1 MAMRWVAAVVLVM
14 LHAEASVA
22 LEPGK
27 RLEQY
32 ARATWT
38 VDRGLPQ
45 STVLGVT
52 QTRDGYIWAAT
63 QEGFVR
69 FDGFEFKTYDKNNWP
84 AIVSNLATSIRGA
97 RDGTLYVGT
106 LGGGV
111 IRLRDDQIDV
121 ISEPDGLPHANI
133 GALLEAADG
142 SIWIGTHAG
151 LARLT
156 PQGLTRVAQGL
167 LPDNSITALA
177 EDSSRR
183 LWIATREGLASMK
196 DGQITRHAA
205 SEGFPNDLILSMT
218 TGRDG
223 SLWMGT
229 LGGLYRHLNG
239 QITKYGENAGLATSR
254 VGAVFEDSNRTLWVG
269 THDHGFGRLRN
280 GRVEFDSDTTDEVST
295 FFEDREGNIWIGRAG
310 GLTRLADGVVV
321 AFSKGE
327 GLLDDDIKTVS
338 SDTQGN
344 VWVGTRYGLEDIGG
358 TRRLTKRDGL
368 SSSHVLSSWVARD
381 GSIWAGTADGGL
393 NRIRGKQVTR
403 WTTREGLPSDSVL
416 ALFED
421 HRGVMWVGTSEGLT
435 RIVGDK
441 VDALGVPRPTGGISI
456 AAITE
461 SRDGSLWVGTHERG
475 LKRITAGLV
484 ENFTVANGL
493 SNDVVVALYE
503 DHAGTLWIGT
513 YGGGLNRWKNGR
525 LSAITAR
532 HGLQDESVF
541 SILEDRSGNLW
552 MSSNKGIFRATIDDL
567 NAVAEGRRE
576 TLRSVIYGRTDG
588 MRSREC
594 NGGLQPVATK
604 TPDGKLWF
612 ATTGGVAMIDPAK
625 TLLGAAVAPVLVG
638 EIYADRTKI
647 NAGAS
652 IPPGHRTLEFRYTS
666 PTFQTP
672 DKLRFQYM
680 LQPFDPDWNDA
691 GTRRVAY
698 YTNVPPGHYQFRV
711 RAINGEGVV
720 TPPATV
726 ALGVQPFFYQTAL
739 FWGLAA
745 LALLAAAWS
754 AHQWRIRLIR
764 ASAERFKLLFDRN
777 LAGVYRAR
785 ADGHILDC
793 NAACSRIL
801 GFSSPQELNDHKIF
815 DSFANPSEAEEMMRR
830 LRSDGAVSGMETS
843 LRRTDGTPIWVL
855 QNVSLAR
862 SAQGQEIL
870 EATLIDITDRKSAE
884 EQIRYQAYHDTLT
897 DLPNRA
903 LFKERLSLAVAHA
916 QRRGR
921 QVAVLFLDLDRFKLI
936 NDTLGHTVGDH
947 LLQGIGERL
956 KSCVRPEDSVARVGG
971 DEFTILLMDLRRPA
985 DAMVV
990 ARKILDVIARPII
1003 VDGHELYVTS
1013 SIGISMSPA
1022 DGEDAETLLK
1032 NADNALY
1039 RAKDAGKNNF
1049 QLCTPSMT
1057 QLAAERLSL
1066 ENALRQAIDRNEF
1079 IVMYQ
1084 PQIDLRTRKIVAVE
1098 ALVRWDRPGRG
1109 IIPPSEFIEA
1119 AEESRLIVPIG
1130 ELVLQTAAKQ
1140 AKEWESL
1147 VPIRI
1152 AVNVS
1157 AAQFQQRSL
1166 VRTVRGVLEEISL
1179 DPTRLEVEI
1188 TESTA
1193 MQNPGATADILH
1205 ELKNLGVSIVIDD
1218 FGIGHSS
1225 LNYLKRFP
1233 IDGLKIDRTFV
1244 QDMITDP
1251 SDAGIVAAVIA
1262 MAHALKLQVTAE
1274 GVETEDQLSFLE
1286 SHACS
1291 SIQGYLISRPVP
1303 AATITQMLK
1312 SGVALRPTALSHTA

>member
-1 MAMRWVAAVVLVM
+1 MTMRWVAAVVLVM
-14 LHAEASVA
+14 FHAAVSVA
-22 LEPGK
+22 LEPEK

-32 ARATWT
+32 VRATWT

-45 STVLGVT
+45 STVAGVT
-52 QTRDGYIWAAT
+52 QTRDGYVWIST

-69 FDGFEFKTYDKNNWP
+69 FDGSEFKTYDKNSWP
-84 AIVSNLATSIRGA
+84 EIVSNLGNTIRGT
-97 RDGTLYVGT
+97 RDGSLYVGT
-106 LGGGV
+106 MGGGL
-111 IRLRDDQIDV
+111 IRLRGDQLSV
-121 ISEPDGLPHANI
+121 IGESNGLPNRNVHT
-133 GALLEAADG
+133 LLETSDG
-142 SIWIGTHAG
+142 SLWIGTYAG
-151 LARLT
+151 LAQLNGDRIKIF
-156 PQGLTRVAQGL
+156 PHEQ
-167 LPDNSITALA
+167 LPDPSITALA
-177 EDSSRR
+177 EDTTGR
-183 LWIATREGLASMK
+183 LWIATPGGLASLK
-196 DGQITRHAA
+196 NGQVTRHQ
-205 SEGFPNDLILSMT
+205 SSQGFPSKVILSMY
-218 TGRDG
+218 GRRDG
-223 SLWMGT
+223 SVWMGT
-229 LGGLYRHLNG
+229 EGEGLFRYENG
-239 QITKYGENAGLATSR
+239 KVTKDADAGLAAAR
-254 VGAVFEDSNRTLWVG
+254 VNAVYEDRRGTLWLG
-269 THDHGFGRLRN
+269 TDRGFSRLRN
-280 GRVEFDSDTTDEVST
+280 GHFEFDRDTADAVSN
-295 FFEDREGNIWIGRAG
+295 FFEDREGNLWIGRVG

-321 AFSKGE
+321 AFSKTE
-327 GLLDDDIKTVS
+327 GLQDDDIKSVAA
-338 SDTQGN
+338 DAKGN
-344 VWVGTRYGLEDIGG
+344 VWVATRYGLEDIAG
-358 TRRLTKRDGL
+358 TRRITKANGL
-368 SSSHVLSSWVARD
+368 SSSYVLSAYVSRD
-381 GSIWAGTADGGL
+381 GSVWAGTADSGL
-393 NRIRGKQVTR
+393 NRIRGNEIKT
-403 WTTREGLPSDSVL
+403 WTTRDGLPGDTIL

-421 HRGVMWVGTSEGLT
+421 RRGAMWVGTSEGLS
-435 RIVGDK
+435 RIIDGK
-441 VDALGVPRPTGGISI
+441 VDALSVPGPIRGGSIS
-456 AAITE
+456 AITE

-475 LKRITAGLV
+475 VNRITGGLV
-484 ENFTVANGL
+484 EAFNESNGL
-493 SNDVVVALYE
+493 SLDLVVALHE
-503 DHAGTLWIGT
+503 DHTGTLWIGT
-513 YGGGLNRWKNGR
+513 AGGGLNRWKNGK
-525 LSAITAR
+525 LAAITAR
-532 HGLQDESVF
+532 QGLQDDSVF
-541 SILEDRSGNLW
+541 AILEDPAGNLW
-552 MSSNKGIFRATIDDL
+552 MSSNKGIFRASIAEL
-567 NAVAEGRRE
+567 NAVADGRRA
-576 TLRSVIYGRTDG
+576 TLHSIIYGRTDG

-594 NGGLQPVATK
+594 NGGVQPVAAK
-604 TPDGKLWF
+604 GPDGRLWF

-625 TLLGAAVAPVLVG
+625 SIVGGVTPPVLVG
-638 EIYADRTKI
+638 EIYADRQKI
-647 NAGAS
+647 AAGEP
-652 IPPGHRTLEFRYTS
+652 IPPGHRTLEFHYTS

-672 DKLRFQYM
+672 DKLRFQYR
-680 LQPFDPDWNDA
+680 LEGFDDDWIDA

-698 YTNVPPGHYQFRV
+698 YTNVPPGHYDFRV
-711 RAINGEGVV
+711 RAINGEGVI
-720 TPPATV
+720 TPNAVVPLT
-726 ALGVQPFFYQTAL
+726 VQPFFYQTLL
-739 FWGLAA
+739 FWVLVSI
-745 LALLAAAWS
+745 ALLAAAWT
-754 AHQWRIRLIR
+754 AHQYRVGLIR

-785 ADGHILDC
+785 ADGRILDC
-793 NAACSRIL
+793 NAACLRIL
-801 GFSSPQELNDHKIF
+801 GFSTLQELNEHKIF
-815 DSFANPSEAEEMMRR
+815 DSFTSKSEAEELMRR
-830 LRSDGAVSGMETS
+830 LRTDGAVSGMETS

-897 DLPNRA
+897 GLPNRA

-947 LLQGIGERL
+947 LLQGVGERL

-1079 IVMYQ
+1079 VVHYQ

-1109 IIPPSEFIEA
+1109 IVPPSEFIEA

-1130 ELVLQTAAKQ
+1130 ELVLQTAARQ

-1166 VRTVRGVLEEISL
+1166 VRTVRGIVEECGL

-1193 MQNPGATADILH
+1193 MQNPGASADILH

-1262 MAHALKLQVTAE
+1262 MARALNLQVTAE
-1274 GVETEDQLSFLE
+1274 GVETEEQLSFLE

-1291 SIQGYLISRPVP
+1291 VIQGYLVSRPVSAP
-1303 AATITQMLK
+1303 TITQMLK
-1312 SGVALRPTALSHTA
+1312 TGTTLRSAALSHTA